1 MMSITSISISKFI
14 RETEKGQ
21 KNSITRERGSE
32 EWEKNDE
39 SCEKHFYDHI
49 KSLSLP
55 QSHYNNCEMKDIP
68 YQKKKTDE
76 GLGAFEKAMKNVR
89 RHFNII

>member
-21 KNSITRERGSE
+21 KNSITRERERESE

-68 YQKKKTDE
+68 YQKKED
-76 GLGAFEKAMKNVR
+76 GRG
-89 RHFNII
+89 IGGI